1 MFDENLPY
9 QLKTGRQLIKLSDLK
24 NAEII
29 GVQNEHNLK
38 ISRFLNILADD
49 ILCMRDDVI
58 SYVFIEIVDD
68 VFSICLDY
76 SYPFLE
82 FLNSTHPIKINES
95 LNRVYFRLNLTLPVD
110 LITPTL
116 LAIFLDELKADGWY
130 KFNDDDERESEI
142 GLMEQFIHINALDTF
157 YVFDIIDQALGYD
170 GKLSKLVKHNVYY
183 IMPFSVEDEFSMFEF
198 RNFNSNNIELTLTNH
213 DFYIKVINNTIRF
226 EYLYDSMEFNLN
238 KKHPVTFNIKK
249 FTKFFL
255 SFYNIQ
261 HDTDHDDLPRWI
273 KLQEMIAI

>member
-1 MFDENLPY
+1 MFDESLPN

-29 GVQNEHNLK
+29 GVQDEHNLK

-49 ILCMRDDVI
+49 ILCMRDDVK
-58 SYVFIEIVDD
+58 SYVFIDIVDD
-68 VFSICLDY
+68 VFSICIDH

-82 FLNSTHPIKINES
+82 FLNSSNPVKINEA
-95 LNRVYFRLNLTLPVD
+95 LNGVDFLLNLNLSID
-110 LITPTL
+110 LITPAL

-130 KFNDDDERESEI
+130 KFNDDDERESET

-170 GKLSKLVKHNVYY
+170 GTLSKRVKNNIYHV
-183 IMPFSVEDEFSMFEF
+183 MPFSEEDEFSMFEF
-198 RNFNSNNIELTLTNH
+198 RNFNSNNIEMTLTNH

-238 KKHPVTFNIKK
+238 KKHPVAFNIKK
-249 FTKFFL
+249 FTQFFL

>member
-1 MFDENLPY
+1 MFNENLPY

-24 NAEII
+24 NAGII
-29 GVQNEHNLK
+29 GVQDEHNLK
-38 ISRFLNILADD
+38 ISRFLTILSDD
-49 ILCMRDDVI
+49 ILCMRDDVKT
-58 SYVFIEIVDD
+58 YAFIEIVDD

-82 FLNSTHPIKINES
+82 FLNNAHPIKINKS
-95 LNRVYFRLNLTLPVD
+95 LNRVYFLLNLTLPVD

-116 LAIFLDELKADGWY
+116 LATFLDELKADGWY
-130 KFNDDDERESEI
+130 KFNDDDERESKT
-142 GLMEQFIHINALDTF
+142 GLMEQFIHVNALDTF

-170 GKLSKLVKHNVYY
+170 GALYKRVKNNIYY
-183 IMPFSVEDEFSMFEF
+183 VKPFSEEDEFSIFEF

-226 EYLYDSMEFNLN
+226 EYLYDSMDFNLN
-238 KKHPVTFNIKK
+238 KKHPLDFNIKK
-249 FTKFFL
+249 FTQFFL

>member
-1 MFDENLPY
+1 MFDENMPY
-9 QLKTGRQLIKLSDLK
+9 QLKTGRQLIQLSDLI

-29 GVQNEHNLK
+29 GVQDEHNLK

-49 ILCMRDDVI
+49 ILCMRDDVK
-58 SYVFIEIVDD
+58 SYVFIDIVDD
-68 VFSICLDY
+68 VFSICLDH

-82 FLNSTHPIKINES
+82 FLNSSNPVKINKA
-95 LNRVYFRLNLTLPVD
+95 LNGVDFLLNLNLSID
-110 LITPTL
+110 LITPAL

-130 KFNDDDERESEI
+130 KFNDDDERESDT

-170 GKLSKLVKHNVYY
+170 GNLSRLVKNNIYY
-183 IMPFSVEDEFSMFEF
+183 VMPFSEEDEFSMFEF

-238 KKHPVTFNIKK
+238 KKHPVAFNIKK
-249 FTKFFL
+249 FTQFFL
-255 SFYNIQ
+255 GFYNIQ
-261 HDTDHDDLPRWI
+261 HDTEHDDLPRWI

>member
-1 MFDENLPY
+1 MFNENLPY
-9 QLKTGRQLIKLSDLK
+9 QLKTGRQLIKLSDLI

-29 GVQNEHNLK
+29 GVQDEHNLK

-49 ILCMRDDVI
+49 ILCMRDDVK
-58 SYVFIEIVDD
+58 SYVFIDIVDD

-82 FLNSTHPIKINES
+82 FLNSAHPIKINES
-95 LNRVYFRLNLTLPVD
+95 LNRVYFSLNLNLSVD

-116 LAIFLDELKADGWY
+116 LATFLDELKADGWY
-130 KFNDDDERESEI
+130 KFNDDDERESET

-157 YVFDIIDQALGYD
+157 YVFDIIDQGLGYD
-170 GKLSKLVKHNVYY
+170 GALSKLIKNNIYY
-183 IMPFSVEDEFSMFEF
+183 VMPFSEESEFSMFEF
-198 RNFNSNNIELTLTNH
+198 RNFNSNNIELTLTNY

-226 EYLYDSMEFNLN
+226 EYLYDSIEFNLN
-238 KKHPVTFNIKK
+238 KRHPVAFNIKK
-249 FTKFFL
+249 FTQFFL

-261 HDTDHDDLPRWI
+261 HDTDHDDLARWI

>member
-1 MFDENLPY
+1 MFDESLPY

-29 GVQNEHNLK
+29 GVQDEHNLK

-49 ILCMRDDVI
+49 ILCMRDDVK
-58 SYVFIEIVDD
+58 SYVFIDIVDD
-68 VFSICLDY
+68 VFSICIDH

-82 FLNSTHPIKINES
+82 FLNSSNPVKINEA
-95 LNRVYFRLNLTLPVD
+95 LNGVDFLLNLNLSID
-110 LITPTL
+110 LITPAL

-130 KFNDDDERESEI
+130 KFNDDDERESET

-170 GKLSKLVKHNVYY
+170 GTLSKRVKNNIYHV
-183 IMPFSVEDEFSMFEF
+183 MPFSEEDEFSMFEF
-198 RNFNSNNIELTLTNH
+198 RNFNSNNIEMTLTNH

-238 KKHPVTFNIKK
+238 KKHPVAFNIKK
-249 FTKFFL
+249 FTQFFL

>member
-1 MFDENLPY
+1 MFDESLPY

-29 GVQNEHNLK
+29 GVQDEHNLK

-49 ILCMRDDVI
+49 ILCMRDDVK
-58 SYVFIEIVDD
+58 SYVFIDIVDD
-68 VFSICLDY
+68 VFSICIDH

-82 FLNSTHPIKINES
+82 FLNSSNPVKINEA
-95 LNRVYFRLNLTLPVD
+95 LNGVDFLLNLNLSID
-110 LITPTL
+110 LITPAL

-130 KFNDDDERESEI
+130 KFNDDDERESET

-170 GKLSKLVKHNVYY
+170 GTLSKRVKNNIYY
-183 IMPFSVEDEFSMFEF
+183 VMPFSEEDEFSMFEF
-198 RNFNSNNIELTLTNH
+198 RNFNSNNIEMTLTNH

-238 KKHPVTFNIKK
+238 KKHPVAFNIKK
-249 FTKFFL
+249 FTQFFL